1 MSLAAVPGLYVLP
14 VDVTIGDIFDVFPG
28 RVDVLDS
35 IFAKRELLEVVASTL
50 GFPAYAR
57 PNWDSF
63 EECLNDLSWL
73 PGGPRVLIVTGSST
87 LAERDPDAW
96 DVSLAVWSRAVRT
109 HARGSTPLHVFLID

>member
-1 MSLAAVPGLYVLP
+1 MTLAALPGLHVLP
-14 VDVTIGDIFDVFPG
+14 VDVTIGDIFDIFPG
-28 RVDVLDS
+28 RVDVLDLA
-35 IFAKRELLEVVASTL
+35 IGKRELFEVAASTL
-50 GFPAYAR
+50 DFPVYAR

-73 PGGPRVLIVTGSST
+73 PPGPRVLVITGSSI

-96 DVSLAVWSRAVRT
+96 DVSLAVWARAVRT